1 MKNLLIIYNV
11 IFLLAGNVLF
21 SNIHHNHN
29 HNHNHNHSHTD
40 DYETHECQECINFEN
55 SSNYVQ
61 DFQKV
66 SFSNNYTSLLV
77 NEYSVFFRID
87 IQNIAHSRA
96 PPIS

>member
-21 SNIHHNHN
+21 SNIHHN

>member
-1 MKNLLIIYNV
+1 MKNLLIIHNV

-29 HNHNHNHSHTD
+29 HNHSHSHTD

>member
-1 MKNLLIIYNV
+1 MKKLMIIYNV
-11 IFLLAGNVLF
+11 IFLLVGNVLL
-21 SNIHHNHN
+21 SNVHNIHAHSHEHNHVHVN
-29 HNHNHNHSHTD
+29 HD
-40 DYETHECQECINFEN
+40 CQECVNFEN

-61 DFQKV
+61 SFRNV
-66 SFSNNYTSLLV
+66 NFSNNYTSLLV

>member
-1 MKNLLIIYNV
+1 MRNLLIIYNV

-21 SNIHHNHN
+21 SNIHHN

>member
-21 SNIHHNHN
+21 SNIH

>member
-1 MKNLLIIYNV
+1 MKNLLIIYKV

-29 HNHNHNHSHTD
+29 HNHTD
-40 DYETHECQECINFEN
+40 DYKTLECQECINFEN

-61 DFQKV
+61 GFQKV
-66 SFSNNYTSLLV
+66 IFSNNYSSLLV

>member
-11 IFLLAGNVLF
+11 IFLLVGNVLF

-29 HNHNHNHSHTD
+29 HNHNHNHTD
-40 DYETHECQECINFEN
+40 DYKTHECQECINFEN

-61 DFQKV
+61 GFQKV
-66 SFSNNYTSLLV
+66 IFSNNYTSLLV
-77 NEYSVFFRID
+77 NEYLVFFRID

>member
-1 MKNLLIIYNV
+1 MKNLLIVYNV

-29 HNHNHNHSHTD
+29 HDHTY
-40 DYETHECQECINFEN
+40 DYDNHECQECINFEN

-61 DFQKV
+61 GFQKV
-66 SFSNNYTSLLV
+66 IFSNNYTSLLV